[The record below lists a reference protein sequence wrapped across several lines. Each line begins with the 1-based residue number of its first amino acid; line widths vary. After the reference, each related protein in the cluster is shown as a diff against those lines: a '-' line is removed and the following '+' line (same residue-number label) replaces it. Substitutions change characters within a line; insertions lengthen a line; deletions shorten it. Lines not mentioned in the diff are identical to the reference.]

1 MGILKEVTTGLPP
14 WAKGVL
20 AIGIVGGI
28 GYAIYKFSKGG
39 KKLLTVDE
47 AKQDV
52 KELEQVGMKQSYMD
66 AAYLGFADAIYAAR
80 AGNNIFGTVEDT
92 IWNTFRKMNNDLD
105 IAKLT
110 KAFGSRRL
118 SYSFQEGT
126 LGGFIND
133 EFDPEE
139 IDTLNNILASKK
151 ITYRF

>member
-1 MGILKEVTTGLPP
+1 MGIIKEVTTGLPP
-14 WAKGVL
+14 WAKGIL

-28 GYAIYKFSKGG
+28 GYAIYRFTKTG
-39 KKLLTVDE
+39 KKLLTVDD

-52 KELEQVGMKQSYMD
+52 KELEQAGVKQSYMD

-80 AGNNIFGTVEDT
+80 SGNNVFGTVEDT
-92 IWNTFRKMNNDLD
+92 IYNTFKKMNNDLD

-118 SYSFQEGT
+118 SYSLQEGT